1 MPNNSKKYMK
11 EYYEN
16 NKDKYKGKYN
26 AVVHCDV
33 CDIDITK
40 LNFSKHKKTNKH
52 KANEERKDNVVISK
66 KMYDDIMKVAE
77 KMKLVTSK

>member
-11 EYYEN
+11 DYYEK
-16 NKDKYKGKYN
+16 NKDKYKGEYN
-26 AVVHCDV
+26 AVVHCDA
-33 CDIDITK
+33 CNIDITK

-52 KANEERKDNVVISK
+52 KTNEERKDNVVISK

-77 KMKLVTSK
+77 KLKVAGK